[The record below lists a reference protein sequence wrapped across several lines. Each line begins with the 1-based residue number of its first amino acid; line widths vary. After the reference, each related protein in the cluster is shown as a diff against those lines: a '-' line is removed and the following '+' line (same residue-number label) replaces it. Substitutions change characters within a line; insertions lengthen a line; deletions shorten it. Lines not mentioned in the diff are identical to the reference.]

1 MRSPAERRAM
11 LESRNSELPNP
22 AIPNPAITNSVLVKN
37 LVKRFGAF
45 VAVDRLNLTIRKGEV
60 FGFLGPNGAGKS
72 TTIRM
77 LCGLLKPTSG
87 SAQVAGYDVGRNPEA
102 VRQHIGYMSQRFS
115 LYNDL
120 KVIENLR
127 LFAGLY
133 SVPSSMLQNR
143 IEWALT
149 MADLKGREN
158 LITGTLPGG
167 WKQRLALG
175 CAVLHQPPILF
186 LDEPTSGVDPISRRQ
201 FWDLIH
207 TMAGEGVTVFVT
219 THYMEEAEYCNRL
232 ALIFRGKMVALGTP
246 SELKRDSMKGEL
258 LLIECEPL
266 GLAVEALQ
274 KAPDVMDAA
283 VFGNALHLVVHDA
296 AAASPLIE
304 KYLRDRGVNVSLI
317 EKIRPTLEDVFVSLT
332 TAPAAGKD
340 GKP

>member
-1 MRSPAERRAM
+1 MPENHS
-11 LESRNSELPNP
+11 
-22 AIPNPAITNSVLVKN
+22 SVVMEN
-37 LVKRFGAF
+37 LVKRFGEF
-45 VAVDRLNLTIRKGEV
+45 VAVDHISLETRKGEI

-77 LCGLLKPTSG
+77 LCGLLTPSSG
-87 SAQVAGYDVGRNPEA
+87 RAVVAGYDVAREPEL
-102 VRQHIGYMSQRFS
+102 VRQNIGYMSQKFS

-133 SVPSSMLQNR
+133 NVASDTLRER
-143 IEWALT
+143 IGWALD
-149 MADLKGREN
+149 MANLKGQEN
-158 LITGTLPGG
+158 LIVGTLPGG

-175 CAVLHQPPILF
+175 CAVLHRPPIIF

-207 TMAGEGVTVFVT
+207 QMSGEGVTVFVT

-246 SELKRDSMKGEL
+246 SELKHKSMKGEL
-258 LLIECEPL
+258 VLVECDPL
-266 GLAVEALQ
+266 GAAVEALQ
-274 KAPDVMDAA
+274 SAPMVMDAA
-283 VFGNALHLVVHDA
+283 VFGNALHIVVDQADA
-296 AAASPLIE
+296 AIPE
-304 KYLRDRGVNVSLI
+304 VRKYLADHGVTVRGT

-332 TAPAAGKD
+332 TEPRNGKER
-340 GKP
+340 KAS

>member
-1 MRSPAERRAM
+1 MP
-11 LESRNSELPNP
+11 EL
-22 AIPNPAITNSVLVKN
+22 AQSVVIEN
-37 LVKRFGAF
+37 LRKQFGSF
-45 VAVDRLNLTIRKGEV
+45 VAVDGLTLNVAKGEV

-87 SAQVAGYDVGRNPEA
+87 RASVAGYDVGLEPELI
-102 VRQHIGYMSQRFS
+102 RQNIGYMSQKFS

-120 KVIENLR
+120 TVIENLH

-133 SVPSSMLQNR
+133 SVPSNVLKQR
-143 IEWALT
+143 IDWALQ
-149 MADLKGREN
+149 MANLKGQEI
-158 LITGTLPGG
+158 LITATLPGG

-175 CAVLHQPPILF
+175 CAVLHKPHVLF

-207 TMAGEGVTVFVT
+207 DMAEEGVTVFVT

-258 LLIECEPL
+258 LLVECAPL
-266 GLAVEALQ
+266 GPAVEALQ
-274 KAPDVMDAA
+274 SAPGVLDAA
-283 VFGNALHLVVHDA
+283 VFGNALHLVVMNADA
-296 AAASPLIE
+296 AIPQILTFLTGHAI
-304 KYLRDRGVNVSLI
+304 NVRSI

-332 TAPAAGKD
+332 SERDVSAEIKA
-340 GKP
+340 

>member
-1 MRSPAERRAM
+1 MPEQ
-11 LESRNSELPNP
+11 ND
-22 AIPNPAITNSVLVKN
+22 SVVVEN
-37 LVKRFGAF
+37 LRKQFGGF
-45 VAVDRLNLTIRKGEV
+45 VAVDRLNLTIPKGEV

-87 SAQVAGYDVGRNPEA
+87 RASVAGYDIARKPEQ
-102 VRQHIGYMSQRFS
+102 VRQNIGYMSQKFS

-133 SVPSSMLQNR
+133 SVPSSVLKVR
-143 IEWALT
+143 IDWALE
-149 MADLKGREN
+149 MANLKGQEN

-175 CAVLHQPPILF
+175 CAVLHKPPILF

-207 TMAGEGVTVFVT
+207 HMAEEGVTVFVT

-246 SELKRDSMKGEL
+246 SDLKRNSMNGEL
-258 LLIECEPL
+258 LLVECEPL
-266 GLAVEALQ
+266 GTAVEALQ
-274 KAPDVMDAA
+274 SAPGVLDAA
-283 VFGNALHLVVHDA
+283 VFGNALHLVVRDA
-296 AAASPLIE
+296 GAAMAQIQTFLSE
-304 KYLRDRGVNVSLI
+304 RGIVVSRI
-317 EKIRPTLEDVFVSLT
+317 EKIRPTLEDVFVSVT
-332 TAPAAGKD
+332 SERDAAAEA
-340 GKP
+340 KP

>member
-1 MRSPAERRAM
+1 M
-11 LESRNSELPNP
+11 SEQDY
-22 AIPNPAITNSVLVKN
+22 SVVVEN
-37 LVKRFGAF
+37 LSKHFGSF
-45 VAVDRLNLTIRKGEV
+45 IAVDQLNLNIRKGEV

-87 SAQVAGYDVGRNPEA
+87 CASVAGFDVGRQPES
-102 VRQHIGYMSQRFS
+102 VRQNIGYMSQKFS

-133 SVPSSMLQNR
+133 SVPSGVLKQR
-143 IEWALT
+143 IDWALE
-149 MADLKGREN
+149 MANLKGQEN

-175 CAVLHQPPILF
+175 CAVLHKPPILF

-207 TMAGEGVTVFVT
+207 HMAEDGVTVFVT

-246 SELKRDSMKGEL
+246 SELKRDSMQGQL
-258 LLIECEPL
+258 LLVECQPL
-266 GLAVEALQ
+266 GPAVEALQ
-274 KAPDVMDAA
+274 SAPGVLDAA
-283 VFGNALHLVVHDA
+283 VFGNALHLVVPDA
-296 AAASPLIE
+296 ATAIPQIQTYLNGHAITVGRIE
-304 KYLRDRGVNVSLI
+304 R
-317 EKIRPTLEDVFVSLT
+317 IRPTLEDVFVSVT
-332 TAPAAGKD
+332 SVRSAAAEARA
-340 GKP
+340 